1 LHMLYK
7 FSIQKGQVVQMPL
20 TGFQV
25 IFKLIID
32 LLEWDILLIKHI
44 KLPMTLFD
52 LIDSHIE

>member
-1 LHMLYK
+1 MLNK
-7 FSIQKGQVVQMPL
+7 FSIQEGQIVQMSL
-20 TGFQV
+20 AGLQI

-32 LLEWDILLIKHI
+32 FLEWSILLIKHI